1 MKKLFFTLSMLLL
14 SVVASAQYTKSIRLW
29 ADDGTDMMFALSRAL
44 TIRFD
49 NGQLIASDG
58 TQSLTI
64 SLDKVK
70 IEYSTED
77 VSGIDA
83 LQTQD
88 GPSLEDGAIVFRGM
102 KAGQQVRVYSIDGKL
117 LTTIPIEKDAA
128 GQARLVLST
137 LPKGIS
143 IIQAGKYNMKYR
155 RP

>member
-14 SVVASAQYTKSIRLW
+14 SVAASAQYTKSIRLW
-29 ADDGTDMMFALSRAL
+29 ADDDTDVMFALSRAL
-44 TIRFD
+44 TLRFD
-49 NGQLIASDG
+49 NQELIASDG

-77 VSGIDA
+77 VTAIDA
-83 LQTQD
+83 PQTQE
-88 GPSLEDGAIVFRGM
+88 GPSLENGAIVFRGM
-102 KAGQQVRVYSIDGKL
+102 KAGQQVRVYSLDGKL
-117 LTTIPIEKDAA
+117 LMKIPIEKDA
-128 GQARLVLST
+128 GLARLVLST

>member
-1 MKKLFFTLSMLLL
+1 MKKLIFTLSMLLL
-14 SVVASAQYTKSIRLW
+14 SVVASAQYTKSIHLW
-29 ADDGTDMMFALSRAL
+29 AEDDTDVMFALSRAL

-49 NGQLIASDG
+49 NGQLTASDG

-64 SLDKVK
+64 NLDKVK

-77 VSGIDA
+77 VTSIDA
-83 LQTQD
+83 PQLQQV
-88 GPSLEDGAIVFRGM
+88 PSLENGAIVFRGM

-117 LTTIPIEKDAA
+117 LMKIPIEKDA
-128 GQARLVLST
+128 GLARLVLST

>member
-14 SVVASAQYTKSIRLW
+14 SVAASAQYTKSIRLW
-29 ADDGTDMMFALSRAL
+29 ADDDTDVMFALSRAL
-44 TIRFD
+44 TLRFD
-49 NGQLIASDG
+49 NQELIASDG

-77 VSGIDA
+77 VTAIDA
-83 LQTQD
+83 PQTQE
-88 GPSLEDGAIVFRGM
+88 GPSLENGAIVFRGM
-102 KAGQQVRVYSIDGKL
+102 KAGQQVHVYSLDGKL
-117 LTTIPIEKDAA
+117 LTTIPVEKDAR
-128 GQARLVLST
+128 QACVVLSN

-143 IIQAGKYNMKYR
+143 IIQAGKYSLKYR